1 MDSVS
6 IQERTVRNLSGK
18 WQCKYEYSVI
28 IWKKLFK
35 EVAIHAIIAHDV
47 TSCGNDVIS
56 GKRKRFEE
64 NIMKKN
70 KVRLVTAITAATM
83 LLMACGSKEYV
94 KDITPEKYVTL
105 GNYMGIEAEETEP
118 VVADGIVDSYI
129 NYILSRNATDTEVTG
144 RAVQEGD
151 TVSIDYVGYQD
162 GEAFDGGTGSYDLV
176 IGSGSFIDGFEDGL
190 IGHEIGE
197 EVTLNL
203 TFPDPYDNNPDLA
216 GKPVVFD
223 VTINGI
229 SVSETPELTDDFV
242 ASLAIDGCNTVAEF
256 KDYVYNLFYDDAVST
271 YENSIKKQITDGIM
285 ANCTF
290 KEMPEEMVNRY
301 YNTVIDSMTTQAT
314 SQGMSLD
321 QYMSAYYGM
330 DADTYPETLKE
341 NARTTAQQYVMLQA
355 IANAEGIELTQDEID
370 AAVSDRVE
378 AYGYDSVEDF
388 KKSADME
395 TFKEFLMADKVMD
408 FLMENAAITTTPAET
423 STTTTE
429 DTTEE
434 ETTEE
439 SSDEETED
447 AETSEDTEEATA
459 EE

>member
-1 MDSVS
+1 M
-6 IQERTVRNLSGK
+6 
-18 WQCKYEYSVI
+18 
-28 IWKKLFK
+28 
-35 EVAIHAIIAHDV
+35 
-47 TSCGNDVIS
+47 
-56 GKRKRFEE
+56 
-64 NIMKKN
+64 
-70 KVRLVTAITAATM
+70 
-83 LLMACGSKEYV
+83 
-94 KDITPEKYVTL
+94 
-105 GNYMGIEAEETEP
+105 
-118 VVADGIVDSYI
+118 
-129 NYILSRNATDTEVTG
+129 
-144 RAVQEGD
+144 
-151 TVSIDYVGYQD
+151 
-162 GEAFDGGTGSYDLV
+162 
-176 IGSGSFIDGFEDGL
+176 
-190 IGHEIGE
+190 
-197 EVTLNL
+197 
-203 TFPDPYDNNPDLA
+203 
-216 GKPVVFD
+216 
-223 VTINGI
+223 TINGI

-423 STTTTE
+423 TTTE
-429 DTTEE
+429 DT
-434 ETTEE
+434 
-439 SSDEETED
+439 TED